1 MSPGTF
7 LLRLSSTHCLLPI
20 DPHGIVRRV
29 VDSYESQKLC
39 INTYIRYCSNHNTT
53 SWTLPPLYTLLRD
66 LQTLSSN
73 ATSEFQRQQ
82 QHQSAQQVGIGMGM
96 GILPL
101 TSTAGTSSEMKYEE
115 DCARVF
121 QAAFKLCVGD
131 RSNPQHLS
139 KRKGVYRMACLNLKW
154 YFKAS
159 PQGRR
164 FSGKMS
170 GGELILR
177 TYDYRGSSITS
188 SRLSSLNPNAQPD
201 VDSDGNRST
210 GRTSRNNSSEP

>member
-1 MSPGTF
+1 MSSRSF
-7 LLRLSSTHCLLPI
+7 FLRLPPAHAQSLI
-20 DPHGIVRRV
+20 DPHGTVRRCRA
-29 VDSYESQKLC
+29 DRYESQKLC

-82 QHQSAQQVGIGMGM
+82 QHQSAQQAGIGM